1 VACLADV
8 VTSDTVMTMKKS
20 TERRVPAGEFK
31 AKCLALFDEVEA
43 RRHTFVVTKRGR
55 PVARVVPLA
64 SNKPNALRGSL
75 VYEEDLLAPVAV
87 KWKSRS

>member
-1 VACLADV
+1 MVMN
-8 VTSDTVMTMKKS
+8 DTLMTMKKVS
-20 TERRVPAGEFK
+20 ERRVPAGEFK

-64 SNKPNALRGSL
+64 SNKRGSL
-75 VYEEDLLAPVAV
+75 QGSLLHEEDLLAPVNV
-87 KWKSRS
+87 KWGWRS